1 MTSLQVVAIVLYSV
15 GAVFAI
21 VGPLIAAM
29 RVATK
34 YREAQSELTG
44 TWSDPAI
51 DPDNIRATARADA
64 WWGVTEFGFVALGV
78 VLASIAS
85 IVLVVAG

>member
-1 MTSLQVVAIVLYSV
+1 MTSTQVLAIVLYSV
-15 GAVFAI
+15 GGVCAI
-21 VGPLIAAM
+21 VGPLIAAL
-29 RVATK
+29 RIVRK
-34 YREAQSELTG
+34 HSEAESELTG

-51 DPDNIRATARADA
+51 DPDHIRATARADA

-85 IVLVVAG
+85 IILVVA